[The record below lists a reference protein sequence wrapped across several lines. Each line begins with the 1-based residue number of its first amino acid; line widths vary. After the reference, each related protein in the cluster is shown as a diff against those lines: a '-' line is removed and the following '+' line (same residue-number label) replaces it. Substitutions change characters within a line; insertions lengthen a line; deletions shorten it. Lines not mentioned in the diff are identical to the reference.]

1 MHIKFLEHGK
11 GSAAKASAYVLDKL
25 DHLGNVRAGVQVLK
39 GDATTFNAI
48 CDSSPHL
55 WKYTS
60 GVIAWSK
67 EDDPTDAQIREV
79 LDAFEQ
85 HAFAGLDPSQYHL
98 FAVLHTDQDGSKH
111 IHVLTPRID
120 LESGK
125 ALNIAPPGHEKHFD
139 ALRDHF
145 NLKNNWSRPDDLLLM
160 KSRQEPNYVAKLHAQ
175 AKKIMDAESLQD
187 LTKKQFCKF
196 IDDSISRLAAHPL
209 SGIKTRAD
217 IVQEIKKHKDVKSV
231 KQGRDYLTVE
241 LTGGK
246 KHRLKGFLY
255 HDNFSRELLSEHI
268 KAERERRNSPSE
280 LAAAINQT
288 GKLREEYRTKRETY
302 HRRHHAFT
310 PSTAND
316 NSARIASKL
325 DFERDRESITPCD
338 KNAHNELHGANTSI
352 TSTAI
357 EYRYIE
363 HRNRQNQHRFV
374 FNIHRVATKPHQQPV
389 EKHQDRSRDSAAEY
403 PKPSPTSTS
412 KPKRADQERHTD
424 LNHGK
429 IEYSESNLP
438 PIRNDSFWSA
448 DSFNEFIF
456 QLSDQFKSKNDQS
469 ATRSDSTELTNY
481 YEPNQL
487 LEQPTEV
494 KYADRNR
501 PFFERAKRLIEST
514 KRLID
519 STNQLVNRAKQRIES
534 TSQFIKKHLEQ
545 IQRSRAELT
554 KQNQQLEC
562 RDRNPTSLDFSAEIG
577 AFKARTGQLFG
588 AVTASISKKCAD
600 AIADAINTSFEAT
613 EFKQHCQ
620 RFSEGRI
627 ETDSIEYQHTANRP
641 RERTLENLATES
653 TRQLLQRFRD
663 AEQANRH
670 ALEDSRRINQI
681 NRKLEQLKTTA
692 EDIRLIPKP
701 ATDSHLSSLRNDNYY
716 PDYVAY
722 HKVLCDKQQQ
732 AFQNQDVLLLIDY
745 TQQKADNL
753 ETYMNRAS
761 SNLNRLDYEKIEQII
776 KNDQRMLKY
785 LQCEKIL
792 ERQDTRFEQHRAAYQ
807 TCLKHFENIKRDIE
821 QIKNPSS
828 QHNISQ
834 NSYEPEYKTKPQND
848 LDFNF

>member
-11 GSAAKASAYVLDKL
+11 GSPAKASAYLLDQY
-25 DHLGNVRAGVQVLK
+25 DHNGDLRAGVQVLK

-67 EDDPTDAQIREV
+67 EDDPTDEQIKEV
-79 LDAFEQ
+79 LNDFEQ
-85 HAFAGLDPSQYHL
+85 HAFAGLEQSQYHL

-111 IHVLTPRID
+111 IHVLTPRLDIQ
-120 LESGK
+120 SGK
-125 ALNIAPPGHEKHFD
+125 SLNIAPPGHEKHFD

-302 HRRHHAFT
+302 HRRHHSFT

-316 NSARIASKL
+316 NSPRIASTL
-325 DFERDRESITPCD
+325 DFDSDKESITPSNT
-338 KNAHNELHGANTSI
+338 NAHNELYGANTSI
-352 TSTAI
+352 TSTAMQ
-357 EYRYIE
+357 YRYIE
-363 HRNRQNQHRFV
+363 HRNRHNQHQFV
-374 FNIHRVATKPHQQPV
+374 FNINPDVTGRNQQQV
-389 EKHQDRSRDSAAEY
+389 GKHHDRSREPAAEY
-403 PKPSPTSTS
+403 PRPDPTRNSE
-412 KPKRADQERHTD
+412 PKRAVPERHPD

-429 IEYSESNLP
+429 IERTEIQIHFLGDD
-438 PIRNDSFWSA
+438 RFWTA
-448 DSFNEFIF
+448 DSFNRFISG
-456 QLSDQFKSKNDQS
+456 LSNQYKSKDNRSAARSHSTEHTTNFKS
-469 ATRSDSTELTNY
+469 
-481 YEPNQL
+481 NQN
-487 LEQPTEV
+487 LESIAEISN
-494 KYADRNR
+494 ADRNR
-501 PFFERAKRLIEST
+501 PFFERAKRLIDST
-514 KRLID
+514 K
-519 STNQLVNRAKQRIES
+519 QLVSRAKQRIES
-534 TSQFIKKHLEQ
+534 TSEFIKKHLEQ

-554 KQNQQLEC
+554 KQNQQLEY
-562 RDRNPTSLDFSAEIG
+562 RERNPAGLDPGYEIRT
-577 AFKARTGQLFG
+577 FKTRTGQLFG
-588 AVTASISKKCAD
+588 AITASISKQCAD
-600 AIADAINTSFEAT
+600 AITDAINESIKSTG
-613 EFKQHCQ
+613 FKQRCQ
-620 RFSEGRI
+620 RFSEDRI
-627 ETDSIEYQHTANRP
+627 ETHSFEYQHTADRSQ
-641 RERTLENLATES
+641 ERTLGNLASEG
-653 TRQLLQRFRD
+653 TRQLLQRSKD

-670 ALEDSRRINQI
+670 ARGDSGKISRINQQLGG
-681 NRKLEQLKTTA
+681 LETTVA
-692 EDIRLIPKP
+692 DIRLMPKL
-701 ATDSHLSSLRNDNYY
+701 ATDFHLSSLRNDNYY
-716 PDYVAY
+716 PDYVVY
-722 HKVLCDKQQQ
+722 HKELCDKQQQ
-732 AFQNQDVLLLIDY
+732 AYDSKKLSLLIDY
-745 TQQKADNL
+745 TKKKAENL
-753 ETYMNRAS
+753 ETYMSRAS
-761 SNLNRLDYEKIEQII
+761 RNLNKSDYEKIEQII

-807 TCLKHFENIKRDIE
+807 SCLKRFENIKLDIE
-821 QIKNPSS
+821 QIKNSSS
-828 QHNISQ
+828 QHNVSQ
-834 NSYEPEYKTKPQND
+834 NTYEPEYKTKPKND

>member
-1 MHIKFLEHGK
+1 MRVHIKFLEHGK
-11 GSAAKASAYVLDKL
+11 GSPAKASAYLLDQY
-25 DHLGNVRAGVQVLK
+25 DHNGDLRAGVQVLK

-67 EDDPTDAQIREV
+67 EDDPTDEQIKEV
-79 LDAFEQ
+79 LNDFEQ
-85 HAFAGLDPSQYHL
+85 HAFAGLEQSQYHL

-111 IHVLTPRID
+111 IHVLTPRLDIQ
-120 LESGK
+120 SGK
-125 ALNIAPPGHEKHFD
+125 SLNIAPPGHEKHFD

-302 HRRHHAFT
+302 HRRHHSFT

-316 NSARIASKL
+316 NSPRIASTL
-325 DFERDRESITPCD
+325 DFERDRESITPIHQ
-338 KNAHNELHGANTSI
+338 NAHNELYGANTSI

-363 HRNRQNQHRFV
+363 HRNRHNQHQFV
-374 FNIHRVATKPHQQPV
+374 FNINRGVTGAHQQPV
-389 EKHQDRSRDSAAEY
+389 EKHQDRSREPAAEY

-412 KPKRADQERHTD
+412 KPKRTDPERHPD
-424 LNHGK
+424 LHHGK

-438 PIRNDSFWSA
+438 PIRNYSFWSA
-448 DSFNEFIF
+448 DSFNEFLT
-456 QLSDQFKSKNDQS
+456 QLSSKFKLKNDHS
-469 ATRSDSTELTNY
+469 TTRSDSTELTN
-481 YEPNQL
+481 NFKSKQQHVL
-487 LEQPTEV
+487 ITEEN
-494 KYADRNR
+494 YADRNR

-514 KRLID
+514 
-519 STNQLVNRAKQRIES
+519 NQLVNRAKQRIES
-534 TSQFIKKHLEQ
+534 TSEFIKKHLEQ

-588 AVTASISKKCAD
+588 AITASISKQCAD
-600 AIADAINTSFEAT
+600 AITDAINESIKSTG
-613 EFKQHCQ
+613 FKQHCQ

-627 ETDSIEYQHTANRP
+627 KPDSIEYQHTASRP

-653 TRQLLQRFRD
+653 TRQLLRRFAD
-663 AEQANRH
+663 AKRADQYAW
-670 ALEDSRRINQI
+670 EDGKKINQI
-681 NRKLEQLKTTA
+681 NQQLEQLETSIA
-692 EDIRLIPKP
+692 EIRLKPEP
-701 ATDSHLSSLRNDNYY
+701 ATDFHFSSLRNDNYY
-716 PDYVAY
+716 PDYVGY
-722 HKVLCDKQQQ
+722 HKELCDKQQQ
-732 AFQNQDVLLLIDY
+732 AFQNQNSLLLIDY
-745 TQQKADNL
+745 TQKKADNL
-753 ETYMNRAS
+753 ETYMSRAS
-761 SNLNRLDYEKIEQII
+761 SNLNGLDYEKIEQII
-776 KNDQRMLKY
+776 QNDQRMLKY

-792 ERQDTRFEQHRAAYQ
+792 EPQDARSEQHRATYQ
-807 TCLKHFENIKRDIE
+807 TCLMHFENIKSDID
-821 QIKNPSS
+821 QIKNLSL
-828 QHNISQ
+828 QHNVTQSD
-834 NSYEPEYKTKPQND
+834 ELEYKTKPQND

>member
-11 GSAAKASAYVLDKL
+11 GSPAKASAYLLDQY
-25 DHLGNVRAGVQVLK
+25 DHNGDLRAGVQVLK

-67 EDDPTDAQIREV
+67 EDDPTDEQIKEV
-79 LDAFEQ
+79 LNDFEQ
-85 HAFAGLDPSQYHL
+85 HAFAGLEQSQYHL

-111 IHVLTPRID
+111 IHVLTPRLDIQ
-120 LESGK
+120 SGK
-125 ALNIAPPGHEKHFD
+125 SLNIAPPGHEKHFD

-302 HRRHHAFT
+302 HRRHHSFT

-316 NSARIASKL
+316 NSPRIASTL
-325 DFERDRESITPCD
+325 DFERDRESITPIHQ
-338 KNAHNELHGANTSI
+338 NAHNELYGANTSI

-363 HRNRQNQHRFV
+363 YQNQYRFV
-374 FNIHRVATKPHQQPV
+374 FNIHADTTEAHQQPV
-389 EKHQDRSRDSAAEY
+389 EKHQDRSREPAAEY

-412 KPKRADQERHTD
+412 KPKRADPERHPD
-424 LNHGK
+424 LHHGK

-438 PIRNDSFWSA
+438 PIRNYSFWSA
-448 DSFNEFIF
+448 DSFNEFLT
-456 QLSDQFKSKNDQS
+456 QLSSKFKLKNDHS
-469 ATRSDSTELTNY
+469 TTRSDSTELTNNFKSKQQH
-481 YEPNQL
+481 ELIAEENN
-487 LEQPTEV
+487 
-494 KYADRNR
+494 ADRNR

-514 KRLID
+514 
-519 STNQLVNRAKQRIES
+519 NQLVNRAKQRIES
-534 TSQFIKKHLEQ
+534 TSEFIKKHLEQ

-554 KQNQQLEC
+554 KQNHPFEN
-562 RDRNPTSLDFSAEIG
+562 RERNPTSLDPGHEIRT
-577 AFKARTGQLFG
+577 FKARAGQLFR
-588 AVTASISKKCAD
+588 AITASISKQCAD
-600 AIADAINTSFEAT
+600 AIADAINTNFEAT
-613 EFKQHCQ
+613 EFKQHYQ

-627 ETDSIEYQHTANRP
+627 ETDSIEYQHTAGRS
-641 RERTLENLATES
+641 RESTLENLASEG
-653 TRQLLQRFRD
+653 TRQLLQRSKD

-670 ALEDSRRINQI
+670 ARGDSGNISQINQQ
-681 NRKLEQLKTTA
+681 LGGLKTTVA
-692 EDIRLIPKP
+692 DIRLMPKP
-701 ATDSHLSSLRNDNYY
+701 ATDFHLSSLRNDNYY
-716 PDYVAY
+716 PDYVVY
-722 HKVLCDKQQQ
+722 HKELCDKQQQ
-732 AFQNQDVLLLIDY
+732 AYDNKKLSLLIDY
-745 TQQKADNL
+745 TKKKAENL
-753 ETYMNRAS
+753 ETYMSRAS
-761 SNLNRLDYEKIEQII
+761 RNLNKSDYEKIEQII

-792 ERQDTRFEQHRAAYQ
+792 ERQDSHFEQHRAAYQ
-807 TCLKHFENIKRDIE
+807 TCLKRFENIKSDIY
-821 QIKNPSS
+821 QIKNSS
-828 QHNISQ
+828 PQHNVSQ
-834 NSYEPEYKTKPQND
+834 SDEHEYKTKPKND

>member
-11 GSAAKASAYVLDKL
+11 GSPAKASAYLLDQY
-25 DHLGNVRAGVQVLK
+25 DHNGDLRAGVQVLK

-67 EDDPTDAQIREV
+67 EDDPTDEQIKEV
-79 LDAFEQ
+79 LNDFEQ
-85 HAFAGLDPSQYHL
+85 HAFAGLEQSQYHL

-111 IHVLTPRID
+111 IHVLTPRLDIQ
-120 LESGK
+120 SGK
-125 ALNIAPPGHEKHFD
+125 SLNIAPPGHEKHFD

-302 HRRHHAFT
+302 HRRHHSFT

-316 NSARIASKL
+316 NSPRIASTL
-325 DFERDRESITPCD
+325 DFDSDKESITPSNT
-338 KNAHNELHGANTSI
+338 NAHNELYGANTSI
-352 TSTAI
+352 TSTAMQ
-357 EYRYIE
+357 YRYIE
-363 HRNRQNQHRFV
+363 HRNRHNQHQFV
-374 FNIHRVATKPHQQPV
+374 FNINRGVTGAHQQPSQ
-389 EKHQDRSRDSAAEY
+389 KPQDRSKELTEQY
-403 PKPSPTSTS
+403 PSPSPTSNS
-412 KPKRADQERHTD
+412 KPKRTNPERHPD

-438 PIRNDSFWSA
+438 PIRNYSFWSA
-448 DSFNEFIF
+448 DSFNEFIS

-469 ATRSDSTELTNY
+469 TTRSDSTELTNNFKSKQQH
-481 YEPNQL
+481 ELIAEENN
-487 LEQPTEV
+487 
-494 KYADRNR
+494 ADRNR
-501 PFFERAKRLIEST
+501 PFFERAKRLIDST
-514 KRLID
+514 K
-519 STNQLVNRAKQRIES
+519 QLVSRAKQRIES
-534 TSQFIKKHLEQ
+534 TSEFIKKHLEQ

-554 KQNQQLEC
+554 KQNQQLEY
-562 RDRNPTSLDFSAEIG
+562 RERNPAGLDPGYEIRT
-577 AFKARTGQLFG
+577 FKTRTGQLFG
-588 AVTASISKKCAD
+588 AITASISKQCAD
-600 AIADAINTSFEAT
+600 AITDAINESIKSTG
-613 EFKQHCQ
+613 FKQRCQ
-620 RFSEGRI
+620 RFSEDRI
-627 ETDSIEYQHTANRP
+627 ETHSFEYQHKADRSQ
-641 RERTLENLATES
+641 ERTLENLASEG
-653 TRQLLQRFRD
+653 TRQLLQRSKD

-670 ALEDSRRINQI
+670 ARGDSGKISRINQQLGG
-681 NRKLEQLKTTA
+681 LETTVA
-692 EDIRLIPKP
+692 DIRLMPKP
-701 ATDSHLSSLRNDNYY
+701 ATDFHLSSLRNDNYY
-716 PDYVAY
+716 PDYVVY
-722 HKVLCDKQQQ
+722 HKELCDKQQQ
-732 AFQNQDVLLLIDY
+732 AYDSKKLSLLIDY
-745 TQQKADNL
+745 TKKKAENL
-753 ETYMNRAS
+753 ETYMSRAS
-761 SNLNRLDYEKIEQII
+761 RNLNKSDYEKIEQII

-807 TCLKHFENIKRDIE
+807 SCLKRFENIKLDIE
-821 QIKNPSS
+821 QIKNSSS
-828 QHNISQ
+828 QHNVSQ
-834 NSYEPEYKTKPQND
+834 NTYEPEYKAKPKND

>member
-1 MHIKFLEHGK
+1 MRVHIKFLEHGK
-11 GSAAKASAYVLDKL
+11 GSPAKASAYLLDQY
-25 DHLGNVRAGVQVLK
+25 DHNGDLRAGVQVLK

-67 EDDPTDAQIREV
+67 EDDPTDEQIKEV
-79 LDAFEQ
+79 LNDFEQ
-85 HAFAGLDPSQYHL
+85 HAFAGLEQSQYHL

-111 IHVLTPRID
+111 IHVLTPRLDIQ
-120 LESGK
+120 SGK
-125 ALNIAPPGHEKHFD
+125 SLNIAPPGHEKHFD

-302 HRRHHAFT
+302 HRRHHSFT

-316 NSARIASKL
+316 NSPRIASTL
-325 DFERDRESITPCD
+325 DFERDRESITPSNT
-338 KNAHNELHGANTSI
+338 NAHNELYGANTSI
-352 TSTAI
+352 KSTAI

-363 HRNRQNQHRFV
+363 HQNRHNQHRFV
-374 FNIHRVATKPHQQPV
+374 FNINPDVTGRNQQQV
-389 EKHQDRSRDSAAEY
+389 GKHHDRSREPAAEY
-403 PKPSPTSTS
+403 PRPDPTRNSE
-412 KPKRADQERHTD
+412 PKRAVPERHPD

-429 IEYSESNLP
+429 IEYPESNP
-438 PIRNDSFWSA
+438 YPMGNDGFWSA
-448 DSFNEFIF
+448 DSFNEFLT
-456 QLSDQFKSKNDQS
+456 QLSSKFKLKNDHS
-469 ATRSDSTELTNY
+469 TTRSDSTEHTTNFKS
-481 YEPNQL
+481 NQN
-487 LEQPTEV
+487 LESIAEISN
-494 KYADRNR
+494 ADRNR
-501 PFFERAKRLIEST
+501 PFFERAKRLIDST
-514 KRLID
+514 K
-519 STNQLVNRAKQRIES
+519 QLVSRAKQRIES
-534 TSQFIKKHLEQ
+534 TSEFIKKHLEQ

-554 KQNQQLEC
+554 KQNQQLEY
-562 RDRNPTSLDFSAEIG
+562 RERNPAGLDPGYEIRT
-577 AFKARTGQLFG
+577 FKTRTGQLFG
-588 AVTASISKKCAD
+588 AITASISKQCAD
-600 AIADAINTSFEAT
+600 AITDAINESIKSTG
-613 EFKQHCQ
+613 FKQRCQ
-620 RFSEGRI
+620 RFSEDRI
-627 ETDSIEYQHTANRP
+627 ETHSFEYQHKADRS
-641 RERTLENLATES
+641 RERTLENLASEG
-653 TRQLLQRFRD
+653 TRQLLQRSRD

-670 ALEDSRRINQI
+670 ARGESGKISRINQQLGG
-681 NRKLEQLKTTA
+681 LETTVA
-692 EDIRLIPKP
+692 DIRLMPKP
-701 ATDSHLSSLRNDNYY
+701 ATDFHLSSLRNDNYY
-716 PDYVAY
+716 PDYVLY
-722 HKVLCDKQQQ
+722 HKELCDEQQQ
-732 AFQNQDVLLLIDY
+732 AFNNQDTLLLIDY
-745 TQQKADNL
+745 TQKKAENL
-753 ETYMNRAS
+753 ETYMSRAS
-761 SNLNRLDYEKIEQII
+761 RNLNKSDYEKIEQII

-792 ERQDTRFEQHRAAYQ
+792 ERQDAHFEQHRAAYQ
-807 TCLKHFENIKRDIE
+807 TCLKRFENIKSDIY
-821 QIKNPSS
+821 QIKNSS
-828 QHNISQ
+828 PQHNVSQ
-834 NSYEPEYKTKPQND
+834 SDEHEYKTKPKND

>member
-11 GSAAKASAYVLDKL
+11 GSPAEASAYLLDQY
-25 DHLGNVRAGVQVLK
+25 DHNGDLRAGVQVLK

-67 EDDPTDAQIREV
+67 EDAPTDEQIKEV
-79 LDAFEQ
+79 LDNFES

-111 IHVLTPRID
+111 IHVLTPRLDIQ
-120 LESGK
+120 SGK
-125 ALNIAPPGHEKHFD
+125 SLNIAPPGHEKHFD
-139 ALRDHF
+139 SLRDYF
-145 NLKNNWSRPDDLLLM
+145 NTKYQWSRPDDFLLM
-160 KSRQEPNYVAKLHAQ
+160 RTTQEPNHIAKLNAQ

-196 IDDSISRLAAHPL
+196 IDDSLSRLAAHPL

-280 LAAAINQT
+280 LAAAINQA

-310 PSTAND
+310 QRTAD
-316 NSARIASKL
+316 DYSPRITPTF
-325 DFERDRESITPCD
+325 DFKRDRESITSSH
-338 KNAHNELHGANTSI
+338 KNAHNELYGANTSI

-363 HRNRQNQHRFV
+363 HRNRLNQHQFV
-374 FNIHRVATKPHQQPV
+374 FNIHAGVTEAHQQPV
-389 EKHQDRSRDSAAEY
+389 EKYQDRSRELAAEY
-403 PKPSPTSTS
+403 PRPDPNCDS
-412 KPKRADQERHTD
+412 KSKRTNPD

-429 IEYSESNLP
+429 IEYTESNP
-438 PIRNDSFWSA
+438 HPMGNDGFRSA
-448 DSFNEFIF
+448 DSFNEFIS
-456 QLSDQFKSKNDQS
+456 QLSDQFKSQNNQS
-469 ATRSDSTELTNY
+469 ATRSDSTELKNDY
-481 YEPNQL
+481 QPNQL
-487 LEQPTEV
+487 LEQSTEV
-494 KYADRNR
+494 KHADRNR

-514 KRLID
+514 KRLIE

-534 TSQFIKKHLEQ
+534 TSEFIKKHLEQ
-545 IQRSRAELT
+545 IQRSRAEFT

-588 AVTASISKKCAD
+588 AVTASISKQCAD
-600 AIADAINTSFEAT
+600 PITDAINESIKSTG
-613 EFKQHCQ
+613 FKQHCQ
-620 RFSEGRI
+620 RLSENRI
-627 ETDSIEYQHTANRP
+627 ETNFIEYQHTADRSQ
-641 RERTLENLATES
+641 ERTLENLATEN
-653 TRQLLQRFRD
+653 TEQLLQRFRD
-663 AEQANRH
+663 AERTDRNAYKDDQRIS
-670 ALEDSRRINQI
+670 EINQ
-681 NRKLEQLKTTA
+681 KLKQLETSIA
-692 EDIRLIPKP
+692 EIRLKPEP
-701 ATDSHLSSLRNDNYY
+701 ATDFHLSSLRNDNYY
-716 PDYVAY
+716 LDYVGY
-722 HKVLCDKQQQ
+722 HKALCDKQQQ
-732 AFQNQDVLLLIDY
+732 AFNNQDTLLLIDY
-745 TQQKADNL
+745 TQKKAENL
-753 ETYMNRAS
+753 ETYMSRAS
-761 SNLNRLDYEKIEQII
+761 SNLNGLDYEKIEQII

-792 ERQDTRFEQHRAAYQ
+792 ERQDTRFEQHRATYQ

-828 QHNISQ
+828 QHNVSH
-834 NSYEPEYKTKPQND
+834 EPEYKAKPKND

>member
-11 GSAAKASAYVLDKL
+11 GSPAKASAYLLDQY
-25 DHLGNVRAGVQVLK
+25 DHNGDLRAGVQVLK

-67 EDDPTDAQIREV
+67 EDDPTDEQIKEV
-79 LDAFEQ
+79 LNDFEQ
-85 HAFAGLDPSQYHL
+85 HAFAGLEQSQYHL

-111 IHVLTPRID
+111 IHVLTPRLDIQ
-120 LESGK
+120 SGK
-125 ALNIAPPGHEKHFD
+125 SLNIAPPGHEKHFD

-302 HRRHHAFT
+302 HRRHHSFT

-316 NSARIASKL
+316 NSPRAASTL
-325 DFERDRESITPCD
+325 DFDSDKESITPSNT
-338 KNAHNELHGANTSI
+338 NAHNELYGANTSI
-352 TSTAI
+352 TSTAMQ
-357 EYRYIE
+357 YRYIE
-363 HRNRQNQHRFV
+363 HRNRHNQHRFV
-374 FNIHRVATKPHQQPV
+374 FNINPDVTGRNQQPV
-389 EKHQDRSRDSAAEY
+389 GKHHDRSREPAAEY
-403 PKPSPTSTS
+403 PRPDPTRNSE
-412 KPKRADQERHTD
+412 PKRAVPERHPD

-429 IEYSESNLP
+429 IERTEIQIHFLGDD
-438 PIRNDSFWSA
+438 RFWTA
-448 DSFNEFIF
+448 DSFNRFISG
-456 QLSDQFKSKNDQS
+456 LSNQYKSEDHRSTARSHSTEHTTNFKS
-469 ATRSDSTELTNY
+469 
-481 YEPNQL
+481 NQN
-487 LEQPTEV
+487 LESIAEISN
-494 KYADRNR
+494 ADRNR

-534 TSQFIKKHLEQ
+534 TSEFIKKHLEQ

-588 AVTASISKKCAD
+588 AITASISKQCAD
-600 AIADAINTSFEAT
+600 AITDAINESIKSTG
-613 EFKQHCQ
+613 FKQHCQ

-627 ETDSIEYQHTANRP
+627 KPDSIEYQHTASRP

-653 TRQLLQRFRD
+653 TRQLLRRFAD
-663 AEQANRH
+663 AKRADQYAW
-670 ALEDSRRINQI
+670 EDGKKINQI
-681 NRKLEQLKTTA
+681 NQQLEQLETSIA
-692 EDIRLIPKP
+692 EIRLKPEP
-701 ATDSHLSSLRNDNYY
+701 ATDFHFSSLRNDNYY
-716 PDYVAY
+716 PDYVGY
-722 HKVLCDKQQQ
+722 HKELCDKQQQ
-732 AFQNQDVLLLIDY
+732 AFQNQNSLLLIDY
-745 TQQKADNL
+745 TQKKADNL
-753 ETYMNRAS
+753 ETYMSRAS
-761 SNLNRLDYEKIEQII
+761 SNLNGLDYEKIEQII
-776 KNDQRMLKY
+776 QNDQRMLKY

-792 ERQDTRFEQHRAAYQ
+792 EPQDARSEQHRATYQ
-807 TCLKHFENIKRDIE
+807 TCLMHFENIKSDID
-821 QIKNPSS
+821 QIKNLSL
-828 QHNISQ
+828 QHNVTQSD
-834 NSYEPEYKTKPQND
+834 ELEYKTKPQND